1 MGASGQRATG
11 ASLSCAASGSIVG
24 QGGSAGFFF
33 VFCALLEVAFKPS
46 WFVISYRSISKGGKI
61 VLVDLHVDTTLVL
74 ESRRVLKFNIAKI
87 IRLAASG

>member
-33 VFCALLEVAFKPS
+33 VFCALLEVAFKPKL
-46 WFVISYRSISKGGKI
+46 VVMGYYIERGGKI
-61 VLVDLHVDTTLVL
+61 VFFCDLHVDTTPVL
-74 ESRRVLKFNIAKI
+74 EFRRVLQ
-87 IRLAASG
+87 

>member
-33 VFCALLEVAFKPS
+33 VFYALLEVAFKPS
-46 WFVISYRSISKGGKI
+46 WFVIMLYRRGGKI
-61 VLVDLHVDTTLVL
+61 IDFFDLHVDTTPVL
-74 ESRRVLKFNIAKI
+74 ELQQV
-87 IRLAASG
+87 

>member
-24 QGGSAGFFF
+24 QGGSAGKFF

-46 WFVISYRSISKGGKI
+46 WFVIKGYIDGGVNI
-61 VLVDLHVDTTLVL
+61 VDFCDLHVDTIPVL
-74 ESRRVLKFNIAKI
+74 ELRRV
-87 IRLAASG
+87 